1 MPIYEYQATSGG
13 CAWCEDPF
21 EVIQSP
27 DDAPIKQCAACG
39 ALLKRLVG
47 KPEIKI
53 ARGGNA
59 DKAAKKGL
67 TTFRKVEE
75 GKWEKIAGPGVDM
88 IVGSPEDIASVKQ
101 EKAKDSKK

>member
-1 MPIYEYQATSGG
+1 MPIYEYQAEKGG

-27 DDAPIKQCAACG
+27 DDAPIAKCAACG
-39 ALLKRLVG
+39 APLKRLVG
-47 KPEIKI
+47 KPEIKV

-59 DKAAKKGL
+59 DKAARKGL
-67 TTFRKVEE
+67 TTFRKIEE

-88 IVGSPEDIASVKQ
+88 IVGTSEDMEAVRK
-101 EKAKDSKK
+101 EKKSK